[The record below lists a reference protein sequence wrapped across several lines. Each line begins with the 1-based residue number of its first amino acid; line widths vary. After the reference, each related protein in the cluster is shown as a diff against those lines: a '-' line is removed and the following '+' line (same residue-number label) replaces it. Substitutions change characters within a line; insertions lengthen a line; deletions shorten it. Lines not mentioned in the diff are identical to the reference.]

1 MNMNFRT
8 EVNPS
13 KAPISISHKD
23 KVLFIGSCFTEN
35 IGNKFKTSGFETDI
49 NPFGIMYNPLSI
61 CECLQ
66 RVAANEVFRSEE
78 LVKIGE
84 YWKSYSHHG
93 DFRSTDRQKCLQ
105 MINSHLVS
113 SHEFLR
119 QARFVILTLGTS
131 WIYSLKADG
140 RVLANCHKL
149 DSKLIERSLCSV
161 ETVLQ
166 SLHSAFV
173 VCKEVNPNL
182 QFIITISPIRHWK
195 EGFRDNTL
203 SKSVLQIAVDAF
215 CRETSSIYFPSYEIM
230 MDDLRDYRFYATDML
245 HPTELAVDYIWEK
258 FRRTFFSESCIHLCE
273 DFNRLNAMFY
283 HRPFNPESA
292 EYRKH
297 LEKAEKLKNEL
308 YERIEQ
314 L

>member
-308 YERIEQ
+308 RKFNS
-314 L
+314 

>member
-1 MNMNFRT
+1 MNFRT

-308 YERIEQ
+308 RKFNS
-314 L
+314 